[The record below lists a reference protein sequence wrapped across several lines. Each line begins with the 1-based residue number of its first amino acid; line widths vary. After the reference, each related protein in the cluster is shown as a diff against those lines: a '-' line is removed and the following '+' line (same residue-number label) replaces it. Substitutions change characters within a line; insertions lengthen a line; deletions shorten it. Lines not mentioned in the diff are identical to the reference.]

1 MQEKIK
7 GFFRRITKPFRAFG
21 KWISTKFT
29 KVRDFFREEPEDT
42 PIADS
47 LQLAFEEPASYLE
60 HVGALRKHILRSLVV
75 LLICAAVCFA
85 FLPDMLDFVSKPIGG
100 LEELSAIEVTEPI
113 GVAMRVVLLAA
124 FAAALPYIIFEI
136 FLFVAPA
143 LSLRA
148 RIIGLLAI
156 PLVVIFFFGGM
167 AFAFYLILPTGLPVL
182 LNFLDVPTQIRPS
195 SYIRFVTGLMFW
207 FGILFEFPLMAYI
220 LTAMRILSADML
232 VKNWRIA
239 VVVIS
244 VLAAVIT
251 PTVDPINMMLVMV
264 PLVLLYS
271 LSILLSFLA
280 GGRRGTKEKTPP
292 SEGVQDS
299 SG

>member
-7 GFFRRITKPFRAFG
+7 GFFRRIRKPFRIFG
-21 KWISTKFT
+21 KWISAPFT
-29 KVRDFFREEPEDT
+29 KFFREEPEDA
-42 PIADS
+42 PLVDS
-47 LQLAFEEPASYLE
+47 LQLAFEEPASFLE

-75 LLICAAVCFA
+75 LLICVAICFA
-85 FLPDMLDFVSKPIGG
+85 FLPDMLDFLSQPIGG
-100 LEELSAIEVTEPI
+100 LEEMSAIEVTEPI

-148 RIIGLLAI
+148 RLIALLSI

-207 FGILFEFPLMAYI
+207 FGVLFEFPLLAYI
-220 LTAMRILSADML
+220 LTVMRILSADIL
-232 VKNWRIA
+232 LKNWRIA

-251 PTVDPINMMLVMV
+251 PTIDPINMMLVMV
-264 PLVLLYS
+264 PLMLLYS

-280 GGRRGTKEKTPP
+280 GGRRGKEEQTPP
-292 SEGVQDS
+292 AE
-299 SG
+299 